1 MGETLKSIYATWE
14 SYAKEHKVP
23 KNPINWT
30 EHHVLLWLQW
40 TMDEFHFGG
49 FTIEELVAEF
59 KVSNNHFYKI
69 TINNT
74 TYIVF
79 IIWKGKKS
87 QKTKQ
92 IFRKNLLYFCLFKI
106 LTFQY
111 LYLHR

>member
-69 TINNT
+69 TIRHNHDLRKTGEKAKVKKGRITIRHENT
-74 TYIVF
+74 L
-79 IIWKGKKS
+79 GKTGEKL
-87 QKTKQ
+87 K
-92 IFRKNLLYFCLFKI
+92 
-106 LTFQY
+106 
-111 LYLHR
+111 

>member
-74 TYIVF
+74 IYSIHYMEGKRIPKKQSKFFVKTYHSYVSS
-79 IIWKGKKS
+79 K
-87 QKTKQ
+87 
-92 IFRKNLLYFCLFKI
+92 Y
-106 LTFQY
+106 
-111 LYLHR
+111 

>member
-59 KVSNNHFYKI
+59 KVSKHSNKYNMYSFFLREK
-69 TINNT
+69 N
-74 TYIVF
+74 
-79 IIWKGKKS
+79 S

-92 IFRKNLLYFCLFKI
+92 NFCKNLHLCLCKI